1 MSTNNTIRLMTV
13 KRIVGIADSMEHSA
27 LYKDGAPTVDNHK
40 AARILIEYARS
51 IVRATMC
58 NR

>member
-1 MSTNNTIRLMTV
+1 MSTNNTVKLMMV

-27 LYKDGAPTVDNHK
+27 LYKDGAPTTDNHN

-51 IVRATMC
+51 IVREVTC